1 MKANNKPPGKTIHA
15 SYIVDMEK
23 GMELPMVL
31 RVQIA
36 STFSIMYVFIGLRLM
51 VDMHDHF
58 K

>member
-36 STFSIMYVFIGLRLM
+36 STFSIMLCVHRA
-51 VDMHDHF
+51 
-58 K
+58 KNNCCQA